1 MRTRTRLRRRREISH
16 CRDPFWRMEGVLS
29 GINECECEKKAADV
43 EGNVEAKF
51 NRMATDLGINRGMTE
66 VASGR
71 LQGH

>member
-1 MRTRTRLRRRREISH
+1 
-16 CRDPFWRMEGVLS
+16 MEGVLS

-66 VASGR
+66 VASGK
-71 LQGH
+71 LQGHWRQKLNWEP